1 MTQVLIAGAGATG
14 MTLAIELLR
23 RNIAVRLVDSASGPF
38 PGSRGKGVQPR
49 SLEIFDLIGIADQMV
64 AASSLYPFMKVHF
77 GPFGFK
83 TGSLGT
89 HHPSSEARP
98 YPNML
103 MIPQWRTEEILRA
116 HLIKLGGRIE
126 YDAGLAAVEQSG
138 EGVTATLTSGEGIK
152 AEYLIGCDGGR
163 SATRKAVGL
172 ELGGRTLDG
181 KTMIV
186 ADLEIENLDRTYWHV
201 WPRTRGGPSSLCPLP
216 NTDLFQLQ
224 SPEAIAENGLEK
236 GILRA
241 TGKRVR
247 RVAWQSR
254 FHHQIR
260 MVDRYRVGRV
270 LLAGDAAHIHPPSGA
285 QGLNT
290 GIQDAW
296 NLGWKLAWA
305 VRAGNG
311 DVLDSYEQERLPV
324 AAAMLDLTK
333 TLHVQASRERGD
345 LTNQLALN
353 YRDSPLS
360 KGEPSGGIFP
370 GDRVADRRLA
380 DGRRLFD
387 LLRHTGATQLMR
399 RDRRHVLVRPDGYVA
414 QITDTKVMEYAGEA
428 VRHVDVDH

>member
-1 MTQVLIAGAGATG
+1 MTQILIAGAGPTG
-14 MTLAIELLR
+14 MMLAIELLR
-23 RNIAVRLVDSASGPF
+23 RNIPVRLVDSAGGPF
-38 PGSRGKGVQPR
+38 RGSRGKGVQPR
-49 SLEIFDLIGIADQMV
+49 SLEIFDLIGIADEMV
-64 AASSLYPFMKVHF
+64 AASSLYPFMKVHL

-89 HHPSSEARP
+89 RHPSSEALP
-98 YPNML
+98 HPNML

-116 HLIKLGGRIE
+116 HLTKLGGKIE
-126 YDAGLAAVEQSG
+126 YDAGLAAVEQYE
-138 EGVTATLTSGEGIK
+138 EGVAVTLTSGERVK
-152 AEYLIGCDGGR
+152 AGYLVGCDGGR
-163 SATRKAVGL
+163 SVTRKAIGL
-172 ELGGRTLDG
+172 ELGGKTLDD

-201 WPRTRGGPSSLCPLP
+201 WPLTSGGPSSLCPLP

-224 SPEAIAENGLEK
+224 SPERIAAGGLEK
-236 GILRA
+236 GILRV

-247 RVAWQSR
+247 RVVWQSQ

-305 VRAGNG
+305 VRTGRG
-311 DVLDSYEQERLPV
+311 EVLDSYEQERLPV

-333 TLHVQASRERGD
+333 SLHVKASRERGD
-345 LTNQLALN
+345 LTNQLSLN

-360 KGEPSGGIFP
+360 SGKPFGGIFP
-370 GDRVADRRLA
+370 GDRIEDRRLA

-399 RDRRHVLVRPDGYVA
+399 RDGNHVLVRPDGYVA
-414 QITDTKVMEYAGEA
+414 QITDARAMDYAGEA
-428 VRHVDVDH
+428 VRHVEVDH